1 MNITIRRFDKR
12 KEPQS
17 IDMTYPLFEGLTLLE
32 NLIKIKTTIDPT
44 LSFNGVCR
52 SGVCGSCGVSVNGK
66 AKLSCSYKP
75 SDGDVI
81 EPLAYHE
88 VERDLIVDKTKTHKT
103 LKTSHAHLLGSAIL
117 ENSSKVTVQSD
128 CILCDSCY
136 SACPVLAVNS
146 DFLGPFA
153 LTKVYRYTLQSN
165 ENKKAIDAIQKNGI
179 WDCTLCGE
187 CTLTCPQDIDPKT
200 DIMNLR
206 SISVQ
211 NGYND
216 PNFANMSFGD
226 FEFNNLFR

>member
-1 MNITIRRFDKR
+1 MNIKIKRFDKR

-17 IDMTYPLFEGLTLLE
+17 IDITYPLFEGLTLLE

-44 LSFNGVCR
+44 LSFSGVCR
-52 SGVCGSCGVSVNGK
+52 SGVCGSCGVMVNGK
-66 AKLSCSYKP
+66 PKLACSYKP
-75 SDGDVI
+75 NNGDII
-81 EPLAYHE
+81 EPLAYHD
-88 VERDLIVDKTKTHKT
+88 VKRDLIVDKTKSHQT
-103 LKTSHAHLLGSAIL
+103 LKNSHAHLHGDAIL
-117 ENSSKVTVQSD
+117 QNFPKVTLQSD

-136 SACPVLAVNS
+136 SACPVMAVNS

-165 ENKKAIDAIQKNGI
+165 ENKKAIDAIQTRGV

-187 CTLTCPQDIDPKT
+187 CTLACPQGIDPKM

-211 NGYND
+211 NGYSD
-216 PNFANMSFGD
+216 PNFANISFGD
-226 FEFNNLFR
+226 FGFNNF

>member
-17 IDMTYPLFEGLTLLE
+17 IEMSYPLFEGVTLLE
-32 NLIKIKTTIDPT
+32 NLIKIKTTTDPS

-52 SGVCGSCGVSVNGK
+52 SGVCGSCAVSVNGK
-66 AKLSCSYKP
+66 AKLACSYKP

-88 VERDLIVDKTKTHKT
+88 VERDLIVDKTKAHKT
-103 LKTSHAHLLGSAIL
+103 LKTSYAHLSSIAIL

-136 SACPVLAVNS
+136 SACPVMAVNS

-165 ENKKAIDAIQKNGI
+165 ENKKAIDAIQTSGV

-187 CTLTCPQDIDPKT
+187 CTLACPQGIDPKM

-211 NGYND
+211 NGHSD

-226 FEFNNLFR
+226 FGFNNF